1 MGKMIYTIT
10 KSSAKRW
17 ADEETFMMLKAVQDR
32 DLLEVYG
39 GKLHLPEKS
48 KGTAKLTQDLNDKF
62 GKDRS
67 VAAVSAR
74 FYEFQKQFG
83 WPECIDLVGGAIAI
97 ESYQKEHDDVKE
109 QSDDGLMLIDVN
121 AFHHHVMHGN
131 HDYNSALLASRV
143 D

>member
-1 MGKMIYTIT
+1 MIYTIT

-17 ADEETFMMLKAVQDR
+17 SDEETLMMLKAVKDR
-32 DLLEVYG
+32 DLLEVYA

-67 VAAVSAR
+67 IAAVSAR

-83 WPECIDLVGGAIAI
+83 WPQALHIVEGSLAIDRW
-97 ESYQKEHDDVKE
+97 QKEHDDVKE

-121 AFHHHVMHGN
+121 AFHHYVVSPE